1 MAVAASAGS
10 SELDWARAH
19 GVDARS
25 LRAWRLNLGRRRAE
39 REVRL
44 VELVPSS
51 VAPSPARYALT
62 MGDVRVDFDDSCSV
76 ETLRKIVQ
84 VLCAC

>member
-1 MAVAASAGS
+1 MAAPASEGS
-10 SELDWARAH
+10 RELDWARAH

-39 REVRL
+39 SEVRL

-51 VAPSPARYALT
+51 VASSPARYALAK
-62 MGDVRVDFDDSCSV
+62 GDVRVEFDDSCSV
-76 ETLRKIVQ
+76 ETVRQIVQ